1 MRPALVWRGVA
12 GWAIATVLLRVAG
25 QHLLPPRDAI
35 GTLVLFAA
43 SAPVMVG
50 TVRVLCAR
58 LEPRRDVWPAA
69 AVALLLPT
77 LLLDPFSSA
86 FFPLVFPNIPREA
99 AGVFGGWM
107 LWCCATGLAGVTLT
121 RSRRS

>member
-12 GWAIATVLLRVAG
+12 GWAIATLLLRVAG
-25 QHLLPPRDAI
+25 QRLLPPRDAI
-35 GTLVLFAA
+35 GTVLLFAA

-58 LEPRRDVWPAA
+58 FEPRRDAWPAA

-107 LWCCATGLAGVTLT
+107 LWCCATGLASVTLT
-121 RSRRS
+121 PPRRS

>member
-12 GWAIATVLLRVAG
+12 GWAIATLLLRVAG
-25 QHLLPPRDAI
+25 QHLLPPGDAI

-58 LEPRRDVWPAA
+58 FEPRRDARPAA

-107 LWCCATGLAGVTLT
+107 LWCCATGLAGVTLA
-121 RSRRS
+121 RPRRS

>member
-1 MRPALVWRGVA
+1 MNHPLLWRGVA
-12 GWAIATVLLRVAG
+12 GWAIATLVLRVAG
-25 QHLLPPRDAI
+25 QYVLPPRDAI
-35 GTLVLFAA
+35 GALMLFAA

-58 LEPRRDVWPAA
+58 FEPRREAWPTA

-86 FFPLVFPNIPREA
+86 FFPLVFPNIPGEA
-99 AGVFGGWM
+99 AGMFGGWM
-107 LWCCATGLAGVTLT
+107 LWCCASGLAGVILT
-121 RSRRS
+121 RSTRS